1 MSVSEFDLG
10 LRVRIASLR
19 DAITPFWDS
28 FEAPINSLAS
38 AKAAQ
43 NIGELRMFS
52 MKKTGVR
59 YEQ

>member
-1 MSVSEFDLG
+1 MSVSESDLG
-10 LRVRIASLR
+10 LRVSIASFR

-28 FEAPINSLAS
+28 FDAPINSLAS

-43 NIGELRMFS
+43 KIGELRMFS

-59 YEQ
+59 YKR